1 MRVVVI
7 IGDEKNYY
15 KVLICMFALLAM
27 FVLTWLLLLSLLL
40 LFLKNIT
47 QFTDQTILSCC
58 CYCCWCCLPRWQQR
72 WRQKQRNQGNQMRT
86 FDSRRRIPSQS
97 PEVIEMVMINDMTTV
112 KMTVV
117 KTRTSPR
124 QYDWCIWNNLNLI
137 VKVISN
143 ASIILPLWC
152 SWFNYCHLHCCH
164 CGICRWQ
171 GVWLNNELWR
181 AKPQE

>member
-1 MRVVVI
+1 MMMAMMVRVVVI

-40 LFLKNIT
+40 LFLKKRYTIYRSNYTFLLLLLLLMLFATLTTALTAETTKPRKPNEDIRFSATHSVSVSWGHRDGNFQIT
-47 QFTDQTILSCC
+47 
-58 CYCCWCCLPRWQQR
+58 
-72 WRQKQRNQGNQMRT
+72 
-86 FDSRRRIPSQS
+86 
-97 PEVIEMVMINDMTTV
+97 MV
-112 KMTVV
+112 
-117 KTRTSPR
+117 
-124 QYDWCIWNNLNLI
+124 I

-181 AKPQE
+181 DKPQE